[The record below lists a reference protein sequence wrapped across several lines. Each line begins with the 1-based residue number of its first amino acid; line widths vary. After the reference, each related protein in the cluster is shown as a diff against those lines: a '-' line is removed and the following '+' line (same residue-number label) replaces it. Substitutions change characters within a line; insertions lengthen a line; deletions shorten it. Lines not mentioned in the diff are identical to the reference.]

1 MKRQKETRIGEKKKK
16 GRVGRETSER
26 NAKTERKT
34 NKQKDKTKDRERELM
49 ELIKQKTNEGKNKCI
64 KQKYERINKRM
75 NI

>member
-49 ELIKQKTNEGKNKCI
+49 EL
-64 KQKYERINKRM
+64 NKRQM
-75 NI
+75 KERTNA